1 MCGIILIFVQ
11 SIFRMTVRSALETD
25 LGQIMAVLDAAKGIM
40 RADGN
45 DRQWVGGYPSEAVI
59 LEDIR
64 QGYGQV
70 VLENGRVVEEGTV
83 YDIFANPREEITRKF
98 VASSSLLGRLPQYL
112 YAAPMLNIC
121 CARFYN
127 ELIEA
132 RTGRATE

>member
-59 LEDIR
+59 SERMIPSVILK
-64 QGYGQV
+64 
-70 VLENGRVVEEGTV
+70 
-83 YDIFANPREEITRKF
+83 TR
-98 VASSSLLGRLPQYL
+98 SSSAGSSGLLS
-112 YAAPMLNIC
+112 MFI
-121 CARFYN
+121 
-127 ELIEA
+127 
-132 RTGRATE
+132 RT